1 MIYLEGGSLLYPEGR
16 LEAAAVVIHA
26 GRIQAAGLRSQIPP
40 PAGAARLST
49 DGLLLSPGWIDL
61 QINGGFGCD
70 FTAQPDS
77 IWQVGARL
85 PEHGVASFLPTII
98 TSPPAV
104 VQAALQALHD
114 GPPPGYRGALP
125 LGLHV
130 EGPFLNPQKRGAHN
144 PDYLRPPDLELARGW
159 LAHSAAHN
167 AAQGAAHRAAI
178 SGVRLVTLAP
188 ELPGALE
195 VIRFLVQQGVAAS
208 AGHSQASW
216 EQAQAGFDAGIT
228 CGTHLFNTMPP
239 LDHRVPGLA
248 AALLTDPRVRFGI
261 IMDGIHV
268 HPGAAALAWQAAANR
283 LFLVTDAM
291 SALGMPAGEYSLGEL
306 QVIVDDTSAR
316 LPDGRL
322 AGSILRMEQA
332 VRNLVRFTGCGL
344 EQACAAASST
354 PAQVIGEQARGRIAP
369 GMRADL
375 TLLSADFQVAA
386 TMVGGEIV
394 FQRDDLWE

>member
-16 LEAAAVVIHA
+16 LEEAAVVIHA
-26 GRIQAAGLRSQIPP
+26 GRIQAVGLRSQIPP
-40 PAGAARLST
+40 PEEATRLST
-49 DGLLLSPGWIDL
+49 EGLLLSPGWIDL
-61 QINGGFGCD
+61 QLNGGFGFD
-70 FTAQPDS
+70 FTAQPES

-85 PEHGVASFLPTII
+85 PEHGVTAFLPTII

-159 LAHSAAHN
+159 CPHSGAH
-167 AAQGAAHRAAI
+167 

-195 VIRFLVQQGVAAS
+195 VIHFLAQQGITAS

-239 LDHRVPGLA
+239 LDHRAPGLA

-261 IMDGIHV
+261 IVDGIHV

-291 SALGMPAGEYSLGEL
+291 TALGMPAGEYSLGEL

-322 AGSILRMEQA
+322 AGSILRMDQA
-332 VRNLVRFTGCGL
+332 VHNLVQFTGCAL
-344 EQACAAASST
+344 EKACAAASST

-394 FQRDDLWE
+394 FQKDDLWE